1 MLVFIGFLSSGFIR
15 VSPEAL
21 DISSMARSSFRAYLA
36 KISVPSGF
44 FTMVSINFASSAS
57 AIASTLPSPPSA
69 TGFTTTSQKSSSTS
83 FIARPASS
91 ELSEPFNESI
101 ATKILI
107 KAPKIVYKR

>member
-1 MLVFIGFLSSGFIR
+1 MLVFIGFLSSGFMR

-44 FTMVSINFASSAS
+44 FTMVSINLASSAS

-69 TGFTTTSQKSSSTS
+69 TGFTTTSQKSSRAS

-107 KAPKIVYKR
+107 KAPKIEYKR